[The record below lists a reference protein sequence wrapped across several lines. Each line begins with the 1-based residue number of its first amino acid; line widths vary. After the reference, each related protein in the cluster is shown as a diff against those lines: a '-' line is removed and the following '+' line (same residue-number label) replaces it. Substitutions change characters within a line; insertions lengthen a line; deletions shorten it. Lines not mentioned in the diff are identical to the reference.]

1 MMQELNSLLN
11 DVDQYLEGEA
21 GSYPHR
27 YKRLDPRSLLGRAYT
42 LLRHFEGVV
51 HDMEEIDTYNYCYC
65 WREIDKDDED
75 DEVDNDDTKP

>member
-11 DVDQYLEGEA
+11 DVDQYFEGEA

-42 LLRHFEGVV
+42 MLRHFEGVI
-51 HDMEEIDTYNYCYC
+51 HDMEDDDTYTYCTC
-65 WREIDKDDED
+65 WRDLDKDED
-75 DEVDNDDTKP
+75 VDNDDTLI